1 MRYTYWASC
10 RKIEPKKGEIR
21 MNIQK
26 LLILTLIL
34 TSIVLTGCNIKLS
47 SHAVDPKEY
56 LNADNTPAEVYQKN
70 AKGQFYNPFN
80 FSHTDFGRLILI
92 SIDDHPLIKTVELV
106 VQNDNKGAFV
116 VVYYHNG
123 KVENYINTRLSI
135 DKKYLKPNSDWEIAG
150 EQDFDFAFEDTKNGI
165 SFALDITIKSGQRI
179 KIKLRENHADAKRY
193 SFLAAIGADLSE
205 VKRFP
210 FIYLREAGFIPVEG
224 TEVSFEIDGKKM
236 ELTKVPIKVEGQNC
250 FKTVYSLTPL
260 PFFWNE
266 EREIYLSP
274 EKITDTKKYK
284 KDNTEYFFTDN
295 NGHKEIERITYK
307 ANGHSASYRFSPSFP
322 DIASLKTGS
331 EIKGKFCLG
340 VDDIDGV
347 ICGKYSV
354 INTNGEI
361 TINFQPEKCW
371 QPMPGKDWV
380 SAYRYHAKI
389 KSTTDDRFKIQSE
402 WTVE

>member
-1 MRYTYWASC
+1 M
-10 RKIEPKKGEIR
+10 KIQI
-21 MNIQK
+21 

-34 TSIVLTGCNIKLS
+34 TSIFLTGCNINLS
-47 SHAVDPKEY
+47 SNAVDSIKY
-56 LNADNTPAEVYQKN
+56 LKTDNTPDEVYQKDL
-70 AKGQFYNPFN
+70 KGQFYNPFN

-92 SIDDHPLIKTVELV
+92 SIDDHPSIKTVELV
-106 VQNDNKGAFV
+106 VQKDNKGAFV

-135 DKKYLKPNSDWEIAG
+135 DKKYLKPNADWEIVG
-150 EQDFDFAFEDTKNGI
+150 EQDFAFVFEDTKNGI

-179 KIKLRENHADAKRY
+179 KIKLREKLADAKRY

-236 ELTKVPIKVEGQNC
+236 ELTKVPIKVEGQKC

-266 EREIYLSP
+266 ERDICLSP
-274 EKITDTKKYK
+274 KKITDTKRYK
-284 KDNTEYFFTDN
+284 KDNVVYSFIDN
-295 NGHKEIERITYK
+295 DGHKEIEKITYK

-322 DIASLKTGS
+322 DIASLKTNCK
-331 EIKGKFCLG
+331 IKGKFCLG

-347 ICGKYSV
+347 VCGKYSV
-354 INTNGEI
+354 ININGEI

-389 KSTTDDRFKIQSE
+389 QLTADDRYKIQSE